1 MGNRGL
7 DLQVGFLHKERPG
20 RPSLALDLMEELR
33 PYLVERLTLS
43 FINDH
48 QVEAKGFIAKES
60 GGIIMTDEMRKV
72 NITSW

>member
-1 MGNRGL
+1 
-7 DLQVGFLHKERPG
+7 
-20 RPSLALDLMEELR
+20 MEELR